1 MDTGSTATAM
11 QCSSFNFTLLKT
23 DTGTA
28 ARRGVVKT
36 PHGEIQTPFFMP
48 VGTRGV
54 VKTLTSHELEE
65 IGAEIMLCNTYHLFL
80 RPGADIVEEMGGLHG
95 FASWRK
101 PILTDSGGFQ
111 VFSLA
116 KLNKIKKDGVEFRSH
131 IDGSAFFFTPEIVM
145 EIQGKLGADIVM
157 AFDECI
163 PYPAEREYCISSVK
177 KTVEWAL
184 RSKQSLASNKQALFG
199 IVQGGIYPDIR
210 EDCLNQLEAIGFD
223 GMAIGGLSVGE
234 PKEMM
239 YDIVHKIVPMMDR
252 WKPRY
257 LMGVGM
263 PDDIIESVSAGIDMF
278 DCIIPT
284 RQARNGALFTWNGR
298 MIIKNAKF
306 ARDENPIDSGCSCFT
321 CRTYSRAYLRHL
333 YQSGETLSL
342 RLNTIHNLHFYL
354 ELMKEIRSHIET
366 GSFSEFKQNM
376 KGRWN

>member
-1 MDTGSTATAM
+1 M

-23 DTGTA
+23 DTGTE

-95 FASWRK
+95 FASWQK

-131 IDGSAFFFTPEIVM
+131 IDGSLFFFTPEVVM

-210 EDCLNQLEAIGFD
+210 EDCLHQLEEIGFD

-239 YDIVHKIVPMMDR
+239 YDIVHKIAPMMDR

-354 ELMKEIRSHIET
+354 ELMKEIRSHIEM